1 MFLGTADED
10 TFHLTEKFPK
20 PKKMVRNEKMGRK
33 KRTKKECFV
42 KLQKK
47 KYFKKDVKKFQKTM

>member
-33 KRTKKECFV
+33 KRTKK
-42 KLQKK
+42 
-47 KYFKKDVKKFQKTM
+47 DVKKFQKTM

>member
-33 KRTKKECFV
+33 KRTKKVFCKVAE
-42 KLQKK
+42 KK
-47 KYFKKDVKKFQKTM
+47 NTSKKM

>member
-33 KRTKKECFV
+33 KE
-42 KLQKK
+42 QKK
-47 KYFKKDVKKFQKTM
+47 VFCKVAEKNTSKKKM